1 MTIKTFTLGLA
12 IAAATLTASA
22 APVLAQPGYGPPHGP
37 GPGYGAG
44 PGAYGGWRG
53 DWRSDRGGWQGDIN
67 ARLDRIQNWING
79 AKANGRIP
87 RDRAFHA
94 QGELNTIRRYAR
106 GVFNARGDI
115 PPRQH
120 DYIESRIN
128 HLRDY
133 IRDSGFRDF

>member
-12 IAAATLTASA
+12 AAAAALTASA
-22 APVLAQPGYGPPHGP
+22 APALAQPGYGGPPG
-37 GPGYGAG
+37 
-44 PGAYGGWRG
+44 GAYNAWRG

-67 ARLDRIQNWING
+67 GRLDRIQGWING
-79 AKANGRIP
+79 ARANGRLP
-87 RDRAFHA
+87 PDRAFHA

-106 GVFNARGDI
+106 GVFNRRGDI

>member
-12 IAAATLTASA
+12 AAAATLAASA
-22 APVLAQPGYGPPHGP
+22 APALAQPGYGPPG
-37 GPGYGAG
+37 GGYNA
-44 PGAYGGWRG
+44 WHG

-67 ARLDRIQNWING
+67 ARLDRIQGWINN
-79 AKANGRIP
+79 ARSNGRLP
-87 RDRAFHA
+87 PDRAFHA

-106 GVFNARGDI
+106 GVFNRRGDI